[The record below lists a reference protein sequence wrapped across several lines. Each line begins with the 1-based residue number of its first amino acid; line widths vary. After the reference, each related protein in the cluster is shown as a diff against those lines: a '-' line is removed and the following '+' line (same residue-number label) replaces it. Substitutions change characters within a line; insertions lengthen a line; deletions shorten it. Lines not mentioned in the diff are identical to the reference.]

1 MCIVWG
7 RQLDRHIAQYAD
19 ELAAEYGVKADTSY
33 RSQGAFNRCY
43 EVKIKEKFTTIFR
56 FPILG
61 KVAFPKEK
69 VIDEVSVMKYISK
82 YTSIPIPRL
91 LRVSDSSWGPCIV
104 MEFIEGELLSDSLK
118 APREP
123 GKLEVLDA
131 NINTQTLTK
140 AYRIMSKILIELS
153 KCQFSHI
160 GGVSQGQSGYLGI
173 GKRPMTMDTN
183 QLVAL
188 ANYPPCDLPANTFST
203 ATDYFVVLARSHMTH
218 LRTQRNDAVDNR
230 ADCRRKYVARC
241 LFLKIAKT
249 FSKAHNK
256 GPFRLVCDD
265 LRPSNVIV
273 DDKLNLR
280 CVIDWEFSYAAP
292 AEFTYCSPWWLLLAH
307 PDDWEDS
314 LDSFLA
320 QYLPQHE
327 IFLKVLQEFE
337 DEEIRCGTLFESER
351 LSREMALSMQ
361 NGTFWFC
368 LAATSSFAFDDIYW
382 RFIDPVH
389 FGEFISI
396 EERIELLSSEE
407 QDSLEDFLCSKMQ
420 QAEERTLDEHRTL
433 DEILAS

>member
-1 MCIVWG
+1 MKV
-7 RQLDRHIAQYAD
+7 RQKL
-19 ELAAEYGVKADTSY
+19 
-33 RSQGAFNRCY
+33 
-43 EVKIKEKFTTIFR
+43 TTIFR

-69 VIDEVSVMKYISK
+69 VIDEVSVMKYVAK
-82 YTSIPIPRL
+82 HTSIPIPRL
-91 LRVSDSSWGPCIV
+91 VRVSDSSWGPCIV
-104 MEFIEGELLSDSLK
+104 MEFIEGGLLSDTLK
-118 APREP
+118 APGEP
-123 GKLEVLDA
+123 GKLEVLDP

-153 KCQFSHI
+153 KCHFSHI
-160 GGVSQGQSGYLGI
+160 GGVSQDQSGYLGI
-173 GKRPMTMDTN
+173 GKRPLTMDTN

-188 ANYPPCDLPANTFST
+188 ANYPPDDLPASTFST
-203 ATDYFVVLARSHMTH
+203 ATDYFVALARNHMTH
-218 LRTQRNDAVDNR
+218 LRTQRNNAVDNE
-230 ADCRRKYVARC
+230 ADCRRKYIARC
-241 LFLKIAKT
+241 LFLKIAKN

-292 AEFTYCSPWWLLLAH
+292 AEFTFCSPWWLLLAQ

-314 LDSFLA
+314 LDSFVA

-337 DEEIRCGTLFESER
+337 DEEIRCGALFESER

-368 LAATSSFAFDDIYW
+368 LACTSSFTFDDIYW
-382 RFIDPVH
+382 RFIDPVY
-389 FGEFISI
+389 FGEFVSV
-396 EERIELLSSEE
+396 EERIELLSPEE
-407 QDSLEDFLCSKMQ
+407 QNSLGAFVRSKMQ
-420 QAEERTLDEHRTL
+420 QTEERTVDEHRTL